1 MIVLKKNV
9 AKKVDFLIGM
19 SEKVATRSRV
29 QRLNKPSKDDI
40 LRGFPLKQ
48 SGGIRAQKEFMKPT
62 FRLADYLMK
71 YLSLS
76 QVCVFQVLSDET
88 TIWCSEDMAAKELVR
103 GSRQIDFLM
112 KLNRLRR
119 YFMSL
124 SLEWKS
130 SLGVNKIPNS

>member
-1 MIVLKKNV
+1 MC
-9 AKKVDFLIGM
+9 F
-19 SEKVATRSRV
+19 R
-29 QRLNKPSKDDI
+29 
-40 LRGFPLKQ
+40 FY
-48 SGGIRAQKEFMKPT
+48 PT
-62 FRLADYLMK
+62 KRQFG
-71 YLSLS
+71 
-76 QVCVFQVLSDET
+76 V
-88 TIWCSEDMAAKELVR
+88 SEDMAAKELVR